1 MASSDL
7 AIDVTS
13 WAMRLEQTKADTA
26 SRNIASANIPG
37 NRPVQVDFSSQI
49 DLVKNAVYSGVD
61 SQALQGMLTQSFP
74 TIASKHTDITGGV
87 QLDSEV
93 ADLTSAEL
101 RYKTLAEA
109 LSRQL
114 SLLSLAASGKQ

>member
-7 AIDVTS
+7 VIDVIS
-13 WAMRLEQTKADTA
+13 WAMRLEQAKADMA

-37 NRPVQVDFSSQI
+37 SRPMQVDFASQI
-49 DLVKNAVYSGVD
+49 NLLKNTLYTGANTESVAGLLRQPFTTVESDNVGI
-61 SQALQGMLTQSFP
+61 G
-74 TIASKHTDITGGV
+74 GGV

-101 RYKTLAEA
+101 RYKTLAEV

-114 SLLSLAASGKQ
+114 SLLTIAASGRQ